1 MLTSGSKLNSQP
13 GRSGVRATRP
23 EFLSLTIQ
31 NKEMLM
37 NTPRFG
43 RKSVKVIALAAMI
56 MMVFATLARAESGSK
71 EPGKGS
77 ESGAPA
83 PAGTP
88 KPKAAQSV
96 TQYSEEELEQTR
108 SDFLKVINSYRQIM
122 TSMGMEEQVRNLDR
136 GQELFKQLSA
146 KELTVI
152 RKGTPKLDDFHAAAE
167 NLRMATAEM
176 NSGSG
181 DSLKVQKKHKGDG
194 TMTTMT
200 AGFPNVSFTCSASP
214 VSFAALT
221 AADTTFFVADGVREA
236 AQDACKE
243 TLVVLGEGGNTSL
256 ACIAVDAIWIAA
268 KVVQF
273 AIHVCADNETGDY
286 VSANY
291 DRLGH
296 IHSDLESSVSN
307 DNTNKNTI
315 VANDNTN
322 KGLIIAEVDA
332 KATALSSQI
341 SAGTTDILNRI
352 DSKAADII
360 NNDNTNRTQI
370 INNDNTNTANIIT
383 NDNAN
388 KTAIIN
394 NDNTNFAAT
403 INELR
408 GLGCDI
414 IRLLNTPDGLKSSS
428 IASCTGK
435 PGWPYVWGRTT
446 TASASVAP
454 ASATVGGTADATTAA
469 APAFSSERSQDGV
482 PIVPVM
488 GTVTM
493 ERYLLDGKLVPTYY
507 LPASRGGM
515 IEQVKLLVWNTIG
528 AQLDLSIAKAETEE
542 AKDMARHAD
551 ELLARKMYVEAYRQY
566 SAAYQKLVPAN

>member
-1 MLTSGSKLNSQP
+1 
-13 GRSGVRATRP
+13 
-23 EFLSLTIQ
+23 
-31 NKEMLM
+31 M

-43 RKSVKVIALAAMI
+43 RKSVKVIAVAAVI
-56 MMVFATLARAESGSK
+56 MMMFATLARAESGSK
-71 EPGKGS
+71 EAGKGS

-83 PAGTP
+83 GAS

-122 TSMGMEEQVRNLDR
+122 TNMGMEEQVKNLDR
-136 GQELFKQLSA
+136 GQELFRQLSA

-152 RKGTPKLDDFHAAAE
+152 RKGTPNLEDFHAAAE

-176 NSGSG
+176 NSSSG
-181 DSLKVQKKHKGDG
+181 DSLKVQSKKRKGVG
-194 TMTTMT
+194 TMTPMT
-200 AGFPNVSFTCSASP
+200 AGLPNVSFTCAFSP

-256 ACIAVDAIWIAA
+256 ACIAVDVIWVAA
-268 KVVQF
+268 KVIQF

-296 IHSDLESSVSN
+296 IHTDLESSVS
-307 DNTNKNTI
+307 
-315 VANDNTN
+315 
-322 KGLIIAEVDA
+322 
-332 KATALSSQI
+332 
-341 SAGTTDILNRI
+341 
-352 DSKAADII
+352 
-360 NNDNTNRTQI
+360 
-370 INNDNTNTANIIT
+370 

-394 NDNTNFAAT
+394 NDNTNKNTIIADIDSKSAAISSQIDAGTTTILTRIDDKATAIINNDNTNRTAIINNDNANKTAIINNDNANFAAS
-403 INELR
+403 INEMR
-408 GLGCDI
+408 ALGCDI
-414 IRLLNTPDGLKSSS
+414 LRILHTPDGLRSSD
-428 IASCTGK
+428 IASCSGK
-435 PGWPYVWGRTT
+435 PGWPYRWGKQNA
-446 TASASVAP
+446 TAASVVP
-454 ASATVGGTADATTAA
+454 ASATVADAVDATSAA
-469 APAFSSERSQDGV
+469 VNPPFSSERSQDGV
-482 PIVPVM
+482 PILPIM
-488 GTVTM
+488 GTVTL
-493 ERYLLDGKLVPTYY
+493 ERYLLDGKLIPTYY

-528 AQLDLSIAKAETEE
+528 AQLDLNIAKAETED
-542 AKDMARHAD
+542 AKVIAQHAD
-551 ELLARKMYVEAYRQY
+551 ELLAKKKYVEAFRQY
-566 SAAYQKLVPAN
+566 SAAYQRLVPAN